1 MEEEYVAIINKFK
14 FENDEFNS
22 IHVSDEHGKLIDIID
37 IEFTYKE
44 EMFKTLCNEWI
55 KENE

>member
-1 MEEEYVAIINKFK
+1 MEEEYVAIINTFK

-22 IHVSDEHGKLIDIID
+22 IHVSDEDGKLIDIID

>member
-1 MEEEYVAIINKFK
+1 MEQEYIETIDGFK

-22 IHVSDEHGKLIDIID
+22 IHVSDEEGKLVDIID

-44 EMFKTLCNEWI
+44 DVFKSLCNEWL
-55 KENE
+55 KENK